1 MPMANAA
8 NTLILIAVF
17 VAVHAAQ
24 AADPATSNG
33 SDASGSARPE
43 PDIAPPALDGA
54 QLFATHCAMCH
65 KPADLA
71 RRLQGAAD
79 PKAARADMAAFLAR
93 RPQRCRRGCG
103 NHRLSREQQGA
114 VAALKRAAMR
124 RARGA
129 CRKLAINELDLNQ

>member
-1 MPMANAA
+1 MANAA
-8 NTLILIAVF
+8 TPLILIAVF
-17 VAVHAAQ
+17 LAVHAAQ

-54 QLFATHCAMCH
+54 QLFATQCAMCH
-65 KPADLA
+65 KPAELA

-93 RPQRCRRGCG
+93 HGRSDADADAAIIDYLA
-103 NHRLSREQQGA
+103 NSRA
-114 VAALKRAAMR
+114 P
-124 RARGA
+124 
-129 CRKLAINELDLNQ
+129 

>member
-1 MPMANAA
+1 MANAA

-65 KPADLA
+65 KPAELA

-93 RPQRCRRGCG
+93 HGR
-103 NHRLSREQQGA
+103 SDA
-114 VAALKRAAMR
+114 DADAAMTISRTAGR
-124 RARGA
+124 RSSVEAGGHEEGPRRMPEAGYQRA
-129 CRKLAINELDLNQ
+129 